1 MTTFVMM
8 MRSVDIWGWLAIAT
22 TLVMLGVWAVRAAHP
37 IWVARLLRAF
47 ALIRRVTREGLRR
60 DVITRRLVWALALII
75 VVVIWNGRRVVNA
88 VIAPIWG
95 LIGHYENLVSVA
107 RNVLLSAVALYVA
120 YRTTRSP

>member
-22 TLVMLGVWAVRAAHP
+22 TLLMLGV
-37 IWVARLLRAF
+37 WVARLLRAF
-47 ALIRRVTREGLRR
+47 ALICRVTREGLRR